1 LLLTGIKRNLQDR
14 VNRFFRALKLKNSE
28 RATDVAFLKA
38 RNKLKPELFKDLSKL
53 IIDFYYKH
61 GDEANSI
68 ERWQSKLIY
77 AIDATYLNLP
87 DTQETR
93 TKYFIQECQHP
104 NKSVPMAGVSVLY
117 DCLNEIVIN
126 AEMENIRDEQ
136 QFIYNFHYKHFN
148 ENSIVTLDRCY
159 AHYGIMSFLIK
170 HNCDFVIRLRNSR
183 NQKEIQDF
191 IDGKIDDEIVKLN
204 LPESYNMHS
213 FVKENNLPNNI
224 KIRLVKVVLNNGEKE
239 YLATTLLD
247 QKKYMIEDF
256 QWLYN
261 KRWRVETYFDE
272 IKNKL
277 EIERFSSTKLI
288 GIQQDFYIIIF
299 LSNLESILTKESNAK
314 LKKES
319 FQKNLKYNYKAN
331 KNIAYSTII
340 DFVIDLFLNDT
351 RSTDEIITELQDV
364 LITRKIPE
372 RQNRRSKRNKLSNN
386 QQLRYQKY
394 KKKSFS

>member
-1 LLLTGIKRNLQDR
+1 
-14 VNRFFRALKLKNSE
+14 
-28 RATDVAFLKA
+28 
-38 RNKLKPELFKDLSKL
+38 
-53 IIDFYYKH
+53 
-61 GDEANSI
+61 
-68 ERWQSKLIY
+68 
-77 AIDATYLNLP
+77 
-87 DTQETR
+87 
-93 TKYFIQECQHP
+93 
-104 NKSVPMAGVSVLY
+104 
-117 DCLNEIVIN
+117 
-126 AEMENIRDEQ
+126 MEGIRDEQ

-148 ENSIVTLDRCY
+148 ENSILTLDRCY
-159 AHYGIMSFLIK
+159 GHYGIMSFLIK

-191 IDGKIDDEIVKLN
+191 IDGVIEDEIIKVKL
-204 LPESYNMHS
+204 PISYKMRG
-213 FVKENNLPNNI
+213 FVKENNLPTNI

-256 QWLYN
+256 QCLYN
-261 KRWRVETYFDE
+261 KRWKVETYFDA

-288 GIQQDFYIIIF
+288 GIQQDFNIIIF

-340 DFVIDLFLNDT
+340 DYVIELFLNDT
-351 RSTDEIITELQDV
+351 CSTDEIITELQDV

-372 RQNRRSKRNKLSNN
+372 RKNRHSKRNKLSSN

-394 KKKSFS
+394 KKKTFS